1 MRTLRGHS
9 EKYGTVFT
17 IHIGSRPVL
26 VLCGYETVKEA
37 LVDQADDFSGRGHFP
52 AFYLITKGYGV
63 VISNGER
70 WKQLRRFSLITLRN
84 FGMGKR
90 SIEERIQEEAQ
101 FLVEE
106 LRKTKERAFDP
117 TFFFSKAV
125 SNVICSVVF
134 GSRFDYEDKKFLSLL
149 QLLNDNFRFL
159 STTWGQLLNRFPG
172 IILPLPGPHRKMLK
186 NIKVVKRLVKEYIKE
201 HQMILD
207 PSNPRDFIDC
217 FLIKMQQETQ
227 NRASEFSMK
236 NLVMTTLNLFAA
248 GTETVSTTLRYG
260 LMILLKYPEVEETV
274 HQEIEHVI
282 GESRLPCMEDRNKM
296 PYTEAV
302 IHEIQRFIDIIP
314 LNLPHSVTR
323 DTTFRGYTIPKG
335 TDVIP
340 VLSSVLHDQNKFG
353 NPKCFDPQRFLDGN
367 GYFRKNDAFMPFSAE
382 TAFNPTFYFS
392 KAVSNVICSV
402 VFGNRFDYEDKKFLS
417 LLQLLNENIRFL
429 SSAWSQLFNNFPRI
443 IQPLPGPHKT
453 YLHNV
458 KMVKRFV
465 KEYIKEHQE
474 TLDPNNPR
482 DFIDCFLFKMQ
493 QEKQN
498 PVSEFSM
505 KNLVVTTLDLFAA
518 GTETVSTTLRYGLLI
533 FLKNPEVEE
542 RTHQEI
548 DRVIGKSRQPCMD
561 DRSKMPYTEAVIHEI
576 QRFSDIIPLN
586 VLHSVTRDTTFR
598 GYTIPKGM
606 DVIPVLSSVLYDE
619 KMFGCPESFDPNHFM
634 DGNGSF
640 KRNDAFMPF
649 STGKRIC
656 PGERLAGMELFLFFT
671 NILQNFSLKAANN
684 SDNIDLTPEM
694 SGFGNIPQA
703 YQLHLIPRLK

>member
-1 MRTLRGHS
+1 MDLGGGTFLSLVLTLASLIVFLVWKNIRQRSKLPPGPFPLPFLGNVFQVDS
-9 EKYGTVFT
+9 KNPVQSIKKISQTYGPVFT
-17 IHIGSRPVL
+17 MYFGSKPML
-26 VLCGYETVKEA
+26 VLCGYEAVKKA
-37 LVDQADDFSGRGHFP
+37 LVDQADDFSGRGSSP
-52 AFYLITKGYGV
+52 TLNMVSKGYGLV
-63 VISNGER
+63 TSNGEQ
-70 WKQLRRFSLITLRN
+70 WKQLRRFALTTFRN

-90 SIEERIQEEAQ
+90 NLEERIQEEAR

-106 LRKTKERAFDP
+106 LRKTK
-117 TFFFSKAV
+117 
-125 SNVICSVVF
+125 
-134 GSRFDYEDKKFLSLL
+134 
-149 QLLNDNFRFL
+149 
-159 STTWGQLLNRFPG
+159 
-172 IILPLPGPHRKMLK
+172 
-186 NIKVVKRLVKEYIKE
+186 
-201 HQMILD
+201 
-207 PSNPRDFIDC
+207 
-217 FLIKMQQETQ
+217 
-227 NRASEFSMK
+227 
-236 NLVMTTLNLFAA
+236 
-248 GTETVSTTLRYG
+248 
-260 LMILLKYPEVEETV
+260 
-274 HQEIEHVI
+274 
-282 GESRLPCMEDRNKM
+282 
-296 PYTEAV
+296 
-302 IHEIQRFIDIIP
+302 
-314 LNLPHSVTR
+314 
-323 DTTFRGYTIPKG
+323 
-335 TDVIP
+335 
-340 VLSSVLHDQNKFG
+340 
-353 NPKCFDPQRFLDGN
+353 
-367 GYFRKNDAFMPFSAE
+367 E